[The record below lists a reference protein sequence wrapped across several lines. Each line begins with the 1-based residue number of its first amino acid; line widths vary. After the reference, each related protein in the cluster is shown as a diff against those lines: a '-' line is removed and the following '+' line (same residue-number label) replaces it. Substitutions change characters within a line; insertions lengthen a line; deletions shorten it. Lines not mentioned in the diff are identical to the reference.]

1 MNPKQRRENT
11 RTIGEAIRELIE
23 AYHLDKKL
31 IETRIINA
39 WGEVSGS
46 YIASHTHKLYI
57 NDHILYVVIHSSV
70 IKHELHLAHD
80 DLLEQ
85 LNSIAGIAYLIKIVF
100 V

>member
-1 MNPKQRRENT
+1 MSSKQRRENT

-31 IETRIINA
+31 IETKIINA
-39 WGEVSGS
+39 WEDVSGS
-46 YIASHTHKLYI
+46 YIAKQTNKLYI
-57 NDHILYVVIHSSV
+57 NDHVLYVVVHSSV

-85 LNSIAGIAYLIKIVF
+85 LNALAGKAYLKKIVF
-100 V
+100 L

>member
-11 RTIGEAIRELIE
+11 RTIGEAIHELVE
-23 AYHLDKKL
+23 AYHLDNKL
-31 IETRIINA
+31 IETKIINA
-39 WGEVSGS
+39 WPEVSGT
-46 YIASHTHKLYI
+46 YISRQTHKLYI
-57 NDHILYVVIHSSV
+57 NDHVLYVVIHSSV

-85 LNSIAGIAYLIKIVF
+85 LNSIAGKAYLKKIVF